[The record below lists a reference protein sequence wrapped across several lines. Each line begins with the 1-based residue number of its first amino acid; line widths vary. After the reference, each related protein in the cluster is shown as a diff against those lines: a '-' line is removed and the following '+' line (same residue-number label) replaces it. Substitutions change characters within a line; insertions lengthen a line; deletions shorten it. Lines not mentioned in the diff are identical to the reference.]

1 MVSCPFGQDKE
12 YELLQFGNI
21 YVNEMIELVFVNRDH
36 RSANMC
42 VMEFPKY
49 AKKLEQCGYL
59 LWIERLNE
67 ESVELQNSSVS
78 LQTALDDQVLEEC
91 THNTN

>member
-1 MVSCPFGQDKE
+1 M
-12 YELLQFGNI
+12 
-21 YVNEMIELVFVNRDH
+21 
-36 RSANMC
+36 
-42 VMEFPKY
+42 
-49 AKKLEQCGYL
+49 
-59 LWIERLNE
+59 NE